1 MSFNS
6 TKLIELGSCCFRQ
19 PNADSHCKYLH
30 GYNLTARF
38 YFIANSL
45 DDNNWVVDF
54 GGFKGLKEELKRTF
68 DHKTVISKKDPFLYK
83 MKELAGLGIVDL
95 VEMEDISIEM
105 FAKHCLN
112 IANNY
117 IDIERVRCY
126 KVEVFEHDRN
136 SGVAEIRD

>member
-1 MSFNS
+1 MNFNS

-19 PNADSHCKYLH
+19 PKAESHCKYLH

-38 YFIANSL
+38 YFVASSL

-83 MKELAGLGIVDL
+83 MKELEGLGICDL

-105 FAKHCLN
+105 FAKHCLE
-112 IANNY
+112 IDNNY
-117 IDIERVRCY
+117 IDTERVRCY
-126 KVEVFEHDRN
+126 KVEVFEHEKN
-136 SGVAEIRD
+136 SGIYELKD